1 MSDNAYH
8 RIPYITRPLAASH
21 PDRLASV
28 ATLFG
33 MSPAPV
39 ASCRVLELG
48 CGSGGNLIPMAYRL
62 PGSRFTGIDLAERAI
77 AEGRRVAGGAR
88 TGESRLGRGRLTRD
102 RSRNGRIRLHRRS
115 RDVFV
120 DPGRPPRSAVG
131 CLPRAPSAARRGV
144 HQLQYP
150 PRALRPYDAPPEHA
164 KAARQA
170 QQAWAAFWE
179 IGCSLA
185 KLNRD
190 GLRKQWQQEKQS
202 RTPSAGW
209 RDSHD

>member
-1 MSDNAYH
+1 MMSDNAYH

-77 AEGRRVAGGAR
+77 AEGRRVAGELELANLDLVAADLREIGPAM
-88 TGESRLGRGRLTRD
+88 GEFDYIVAHGMYSWIPDDLRD
-102 RSRNGRIRLHRRS
+102 RLLAVCRERLAPQGVAFIS
-115 RDVFV
+115 YNTL
-120 DPGRPPRSAVG
+120 PGRYVRTMFRPSMPKPLARPSRHGPRFGRSVVP
-131 CLPRAPSAARRGV
+131 LP
-144 HQLQYP
+144 
-150 PRALRPYDAPPEHA
+150 
-164 KAARQA
+164 
-170 QQAWAAFWE
+170 
-179 IGCSLA
+179 
-185 KLNRD
+185 N
-190 GLRKQWQQEKQS
+190 
-202 RTPSAGW
+202 
-209 RDSHD
+209 